1 MADNIDEEHLDNPT
15 NNQSENPP
23 DQIISSDDTDA
34 INQNQETE
42 NMEVHHHSHSSH
54 GKKNLKSYFWE
65 FLMLF
70 LAVFCGFL
78 AEYQLEHK
86 IEREKG
92 KQYVESFVE
101 DLKTDTA
108 KFSKTINHYEKLKSQ
123 LNNLYESYDSILQN
137 QNPTS
142 SLINIIDATH
152 GFSDLIYTDRTLEQ
166 LKNAG
171 GLRLLKK
178 EDADSIIKYDAFL
191 RYVLR
196 TESTSMQ
203 PKATQVR
210 NTRNEVFV
218 FTKIMDTTFGINKN
232 LPVKLEVVTSDR
244 KLLNKFFMELLVY
257 RGVSEYMSILI
268 KQLRRRGVSLI
279 EHYTLKYHL
288 K

>member
-1 MADNIDEEHLDNPT
+1 
-15 NNQSENPP
+15 
-23 DQIISSDDTDA
+23 
-34 INQNQETE
+34 
-42 NMEVHHHSHSSH
+42 MEVHSHTH
-54 GKKNLKSYFWE
+54 TPRKKWTHYLWE

-78 AEYQLEHK
+78 AEYLLEHK
-86 IEREKG
+86 IERERG
-92 KQYVESFVE
+92 TQYVESFVE
-101 DLKTDTA
+101 DLKTDTSR
-108 KFSKTINHYEKLKSQ
+108 FSRTLNSYEKLKSQ
-123 LNNLYESYDSILQN
+123 LNNLYECYDSILHD
-137 QNPTS
+137 QNPTN
-142 SLINIIDATH
+142 SLINIIDATN
-152 GFSDLIYTDRTLEQ
+152 GFADLIYTDRTLEQ

-218 FTKIMDTTFGINKN
+218 FTKIMDTTFGLNKK

-244 KLLNKFFMELLVY
+244 RLLNKFFMEVLVY
-257 RGVSEYMSILI
+257 RGVCEYMSILI
-268 KQLRRRGVSLI
+268 KQLRRRAVSLI
-279 EHYTLKYHL
+279 EYYNQKHHL

>member
-1 MADNIDEEHLDNPT
+1 
-15 NNQSENPP
+15 
-23 DQIISSDDTDA
+23 
-34 INQNQETE
+34 
-42 NMEVHHHSHSSH
+42 
-54 GKKNLKSYFWE
+54 
-65 FLMLF
+65 MLF

-78 AEYQLEHK
+78 AEYLLEHK
-86 IEREKG
+86 IERERG
-92 KQYVESFVE
+92 TQYVESFVE
-101 DLKTDTA
+101 DLKSDTA
-108 KFSKTINHYEKLKSQ
+108 RFSRTLNSYEKLKSQ
-123 LNNLYESYDSILQN
+123 LNKLYECYDSILHD

-142 SLINIIDATH
+142 SLINIIDATN
-152 GFSDLIYTDRTLEQ
+152 GFADLIYTDRTLEQ

-203 PKATQVR
+203 PKASQVR

-218 FTKIMDTTFGINKN
+218 FTKIMDTTFGLNKK
-232 LPVKLEVVTSDR
+232 LPVKLEVVTDDR
-244 KLLNKFFMELLVY
+244 KLLNKFFMEVLVY

-268 KQLRRRGVSLI
+268 KQLRRRAVSLI
-279 EHYTLKYHL
+279 EYYNQKHHL